1 MEHISRQ
8 YVKSNTK
15 ESGLMIWLKPGAQR
29 ALKPALIHLGE
40 VVSKNDVCFLVAIR
54 YYSNDFVD

>member
-1 MEHISRQ
+1 M
-8 YVKSNTK
+8 KSNTK